1 MKLTTIGAGTLSLA
15 GLVAVGLISFPVS
28 SAAADR
34 AGDDAFAKRDDD
46 APSLVLVDDDDDDDT
61 NAKDQ
66 TRTRTRTQGQTQ
78 AGDDTRTND
87 NTGTGTRTG
96 RDHSRERKVKDWTN
110 DGPGDRKRDWS
121 VNHTNDRSRHNTWR

>member
-15 GLVAVGLISFPVS
+15 GLVAIGLISFPVS

-66 TRTRTRTQGQTQ
+66 TRTRTRTQ

-96 RDHSRERKVKDWTN
+96 RDNSRERKVKDWTT